1 MPTSWNR
8 GSPRLG
14 RSGSRWSAS
23 KTTPRRQ
30 EVVEEVGEFLGL
42 AREGYEIELETIY
55 NRSSGKPMRTST
67 WKKFAASP
75 LYQKLLRRVLS
86 PKLRLAIY
94 RWILPAAPEKT
105 GGLTGETR
113 AWLQA
118 SLEEDV
124 HQLSRMLGLTQ
135 SLWEEFGPL
144 PERVPTALPSVCA
157 VVGAVPGGCVAC
169 ADWLTRAGNPRPVPW
184 PHARGRGDN
193 LQDFERG
200 VRWGAVGRLRGVR
213 NRRQG
218 GQLRVVFS
226 LKTPLPAGLLGGQA
240 TFCEPRLA
248 ADAGHI
254 LWVAGATKMAT

>member
-1 MPTSWNR
+1 M
-8 GSPRLG
+8 
-14 RSGSRWSAS
+14 
-23 KTTPRRQ
+23 
-30 EVVEEVGEFLGL
+30 EEVGEFLGL

-144 PERVPTALPSVCA
+144 PERVPTALPSVVRRCRCSPRRVCRVCRLA
-157 VVGAVPGGCVAC
+157 NPRGESK
-169 ADWLTRAGNPRPVPW
+169 TRALAPCQGPR
-184 PHARGRGDN
+184 
-193 LQDFERG
+193 
-200 VRWGAVGRLRGVR
+200 
-213 NRRQG
+213 
-218 GQLRVVFS
+218 GQPTSF
-226 LKTPLPAGLLGGQA
+226 
-240 TFCEPRLA
+240 
-248 ADAGHI
+248 
-254 LWVAGATKMAT
+254 